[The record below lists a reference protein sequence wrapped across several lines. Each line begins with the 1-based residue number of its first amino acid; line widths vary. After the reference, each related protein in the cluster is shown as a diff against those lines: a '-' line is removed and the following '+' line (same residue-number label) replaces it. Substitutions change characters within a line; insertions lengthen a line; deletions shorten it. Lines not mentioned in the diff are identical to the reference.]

1 MTQRCSIATG
11 YRLALQHE
19 QGMYNTNLAM
29 IWWQHESHAHTAA
42 WPHLL
47 GLSMYSLLPW
57 KTQYWAS
64 ICLQVELLA
73 QAPSSMHS
81 QLGVAM
87 SRMWVSARRL
97 WLPVLLVLMPDE
109 MSRNLL
115 RMHAAWP
122 SRPTGEFP
130 ATVT

>member
-1 MTQRCSIATG
+1 MTQPCSMSKARTKPILPRHDG
-11 YRLALQHE
+11 SMRV
-19 QGMYNTNLAM
+19 M
-29 IWWQHESHAHTAA
+29 HTAA